1 MVKISYNNS
10 DKEFYYALFTKFYKD
25 KIEDITKINLND
37 IELDKNID
45 NRKVDI
51 YAVTSENKEVFI
63 ELQLGTTDYIHLN
76 QLKTI
81 IQTQENN
88 MILVWIATDFKVDM
102 LNEIEKEIK
111 ESGKNISFIAL
122 KLNIEVMNY
131 LEALNQIFITEIME
145 KLNML
150 TKVENHFQVIE
161 SFYRV
166 QDESNVNVV
175 LIKEKEVV
183 DFSNKHNIMKLI
195 CNELRR
201 QIYYYPS
208 VHRDKRLDNGI
219 VLGAG
224 KAGVSFFIGINRKN
238 ILFVEIRF
246 DVNQNSLFE
255 SLLEKEEEIND
266 KLDYIAEIDT
276 VNRKIGTYIYFTNNK
291 NREMLIKRIARITDK
306 YIRYFT
312 QYTFPNGIT

>member
-10 DKEFYYALFTKFYKD
+10 DKEFYYALFTKFYKN
-25 KIEDITKINLND
+25 KIEDIVKVKLNN

-51 YAVTSENKEVFI
+51 YAITNENNEVFM
-63 ELQLGTTDYIHLN
+63 ELQLGATDYTHFN

-81 IQTQENN
+81 IETQENN
-88 MILVWIATDFKVDM
+88 MILIWIATDFKVDM

-111 ESGKNISFIAL
+111 ESGKNINFIAL
-122 KLNIEVMNY
+122 KLNIEVTKY
-131 LEALNQIFITEIME
+131 LEALNQIFIIEIME
-145 KLNML
+145 NLNML

-175 LIKEKEVV
+175 LKKEKEAV

-238 ILFVEIRF
+238 VLFVEIRF
-246 DVNQNSLFE
+246 DANQKSLFE
-255 SLLEKEEEIND
+255 TLLAKEEEIND
-266 KLDYIAEIDT
+266 KLDYMAEIDT
-276 VNRKIGTYIYFTNNK
+276 VNRRIGTYIYFANK